1 MFSSSWAAAVTFF
14 LRNTLYNIHKHFK
27 ASKIA
32 IALQYCAWSPMIYEG
47 VFVAAQDFRAHMIIF
62 FLCLI
67 EHLTEN
73 AKNDL
78 CFGRKVQQLFHTH
91 NALLPAVMHSFK
103 TEANEIMH
111 FFPTSLWPINTSWM
125 LKLYIYIWKKRT
137 LGFPDFLHGTPTKH
151 DNTISATCWLYGKLH
166 RSHAC

>member
-1 MFSSSWAAAVTFF
+1 MTFF

-62 FLCLI
+62 FLCFI

-91 NALLPAVMHSFK
+91 NALLPAVTHSFK

-125 LKLYIYIWKKRT
+125 LKLYIYIYEKKE
-137 LGFPDFLHGTPTKH
+137 LWDFLTFYMVLPPSMTTPLVQPVGYMGNCTGHTLASRK
-151 DNTISATCWLYGKLH
+151 AW
-166 RSHAC
+166 